1 MRSLVRS
8 SSRFLMALAI
18 IMIACM
24 IVPSQAAAQAV
35 TQGDV
40 ALALAREL
48 ALTAN
53 NADEAIAA
61 LTAIGIA
68 PAGGWD
74 AGAPAT
80 PNTVG
85 SLYTSVNS
93 AINAGT
99 VSPPAALGNASALVA
114 AAATFA
120 GMPSSAVVNAITNA
134 GGDSASA
141 TQGASYGSS
150 GGVAGPGAP
159 SGPATTTTVSP
170 TPTGPSGGAAGG
182 GGGTSSPS
190 S

>member
-1 MRSLVRS
+1 MVVS
-8 SSRFLMALAI
+8 F
-18 IMIACM
+18 IMIAGM
-24 IVPSQAAAQAV
+24 FIPSQAAAQDV
-35 TQGDV
+35 SQGDV

-48 ALTAN
+48 GLAAN

-61 LTAIGIA
+61 LTANGIA

-85 SLYTSVNS
+85 SLYSSVNS

-99 VSPPAALGNASALVA
+99 VNAPASLGNAAAVVA

-134 GGDSASA
+134 GGDSGSAS
-141 TQGASYGSS
+141 QGASYGSS
-150 GGVAGPGAP
+150 AAAGGGPGAP
-159 SGPATTTTVSP
+159 SGEGTTTTTTSP